1 MRTEIMISGSG
12 GQGVVLSGAVL
23 SQAFMLGGYEVA
35 STYTY
40 GPEARLGSSRSEVV
54 VSDEPIDYPKVS
66 KPDYWMA
73 MNQASLN
80 TFSKR
85 FDISK
90 TILLVDISNIKFMDA
105 VKGRVERIFEI
116 PATDIAESIGSRIAA
131 NMVMLGAFVGI
142 SGLIKLDDL
151 INGMKEIVRK
161 EFIEVNI
168 KAAEK
173 GYEEAKVKFSK

>member
-12 GQGVVLSGAVL
+12 GQGIVLSGAVL
-23 SQAFMLGGYEVA
+23 SQALMLGGYEVA

-40 GPEARLGSSRSEVV
+40 GPEARLGSSRSEVI

-66 KPDYWMA
+66 KPDYWIA

-90 TILLVDISNIKFMDA
+90 TVLLIDVSNVKFMDI
-105 VKGRVERIFEI
+105 VKGKARRIVEI
-116 PATDIAESIGSRIAA
+116 PATDIAESLGSKIAA
-131 NMVMLGAFVGI
+131 NMVMLGVLVGI
-142 SGLIKLDDL
+142 SGLIKLEEL
-151 INGMKEIVRK
+151 IKGIEEVVRREFVEI
-161 EFIEVNI
+161 NA
-168 KAAEK
+168 KAAER
-173 GYEEAKVKFSK
+173 GYNEAKSIKY

>member
-1 MRTEIMISGSG
+1 MRAEIMISGSG

-23 SQAFMLGGYEVA
+23 SHAFLFGGYEVA

-40 GPEARLGSSRSEVV
+40 GPEARLGSSRSEVI
-54 VSDEPIDYPKVS
+54 VSDEPIDYPKIS
-66 KPDYWMA
+66 KPDYWVA

-90 TILLVDISNIKFMDA
+90 TILLADISNIKFMDM
-105 VKGRVERIFEI
+105 VRGRAKRVFEI
-116 PATDIAESIGSRIAA
+116 PATDIAEKIGSRIAA
-131 NMVMLGAFVGI
+131 NMVMLGALVRI
-142 SGLIKLDDL
+142 SGLIKLEDL
-151 INGMKEIVRK
+151 IKGIKEVVRK
-161 EFIEVNI
+161 EFIEINV

-173 GYEEAKVKFSK
+173 GYEEIKI